1 MLLSEIIH
9 KQTQLDEGGESGG
22 VRYNSE
28 VGMIAGFFGVEPG
41 TFDPKN
47 PEKSLP
53 AKWLENPER
62 VYADIKKFLV
72 PNWDER
78 MFNQWIELGK
88 KYQQLM
94 APKIVESGSLVRK
107 YGWAGGTNKSEMGA
121 SDVDFVGCEITG
133 VSVKAEG
140 GITLA
145 NLTPKSLGLT
155 PEKGN
160 DIFYQ
165 YAQPE
170 YIDMKE
176 KVFSDAMAEAKR
188 QPGVPLAP
196 IKEKYSITYNPD
208 TKTYKCV
215 GSEKT
220 IDATAQ
226 EILQNVGKNAN
237 WQRPFGDWFQANWQA
252 KKQYATPLYAK
263 LAKAFEITIENHL
276 KQSGNLASM
285 MRFAKQP
292 YFYASSKSLYY
303 VPAISEVTDLQVRGL
318 KYAEPDGSA
327 QLFAALIGRPD
338 STENA
343 QLDIYIRYAN
353 GMFETNPTV
362 RVQNLKNP
370 QFIGWEKLN

>member
-1 MLLSEIIH
+1 MLISEVFNPI
-9 KQTQLDEGGESGG
+9 LGEGGESGG

-28 VGMIAGFFGVEPG
+28 IGMIAGFFGVEPG
-41 TFDPKN
+41 TFN
-47 PEKSLP
+47 PNKPEESLP
-53 AKWLENPER
+53 AKWLEKPER

-72 PNWDER
+72 PNWDEK

-88 KYQQLM
+88 QYQVLM
-94 APKIVESGSLVRK
+94 VPKINATGTSVKK

-121 SDVDFVGCEITG
+121 SDVDFMGCEITG

-155 PEKGN
+155 PEKGT
-160 DIFYQ
+160 DIFYH
-165 YAQPE
+165 YAQQE
-170 YIDMKE
+170 YVDMKK
-176 KVFSDAMAEAKR
+176 KVFTDALREAKALKG
-188 QPGVPLAP
+188 QPLAP
-196 IKEKYSITYNPD
+196 IKPKYSITYNPKTD
-208 TKTYKCV
+208 TYTCV

-220 IDATAQ
+220 IDASAQ
-226 EILQNVGKNAN
+226 EILANVAKNAN
-237 WQRPFGDWFQANWQA
+237 WQRPFGDWFQANWAA

-263 LAKAFEITIENHL
+263 LAKAFEITIEQHL
-276 KQSGNLASM
+276 KQSGNLATM

-303 VPAISEVTDLQVRGL
+303 VPSIDDVTNLEVRGL

-327 QLFAALIGRPD
+327 QLFAALIGRPG
-338 STENA
+338 SKENA

-362 RVQNLKNP
+362 RIQNLKNP